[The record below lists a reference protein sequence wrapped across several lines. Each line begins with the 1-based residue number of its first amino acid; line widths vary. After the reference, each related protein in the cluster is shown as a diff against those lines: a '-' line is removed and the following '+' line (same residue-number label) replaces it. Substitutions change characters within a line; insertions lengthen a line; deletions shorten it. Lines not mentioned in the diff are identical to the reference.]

1 MTSKTK
7 QILDRIQIALN
18 DTAGASGVYRDRW
31 EAMSREEMPCI
42 AIYPENEE
50 DDVIDTCGVTSDLF
64 VRVDVL
70 INGAPLSDSADPLWV
85 SAHALLMTEPFAG
98 LNVISVYP
106 VSRSWDAQSGEIGIL
121 SCRYRVRHRTSLD
134 SIE

>member
-1 MTSKTK
+1 MTSKTE
-7 QILDRIQIALN
+7 QILDRIETALST
-18 DTAGASGVYRDRW
+18 TAGASGVYRDRW
-31 EAMSREEMPCI
+31 EAMSRQEMPCI

-50 DDVIDTCGVTSDLF
+50 DEVVDTCGVTSDLF

-70 INGAPLSDSADPLWV
+70 INGAPLSTLADPLWV
-85 SAHALLMTEPFAG
+85 SAHALLMAEPFAG

-106 VSRSWDAQSGEIGIL
+106 VSRGWDAESGEIGIL
-121 SCRYRVRHRTSLD
+121 SCRYRVRHRTSLA